1 MLVQVSARR
10 IPSSWR
16 RTAQQRAASAPRP
29 PRYAPRNPRSQA
41 RGVSVSEAYAVRD
54 EQAAVGGADAEL
66 ERLYA
71 QEAAK
76 LSGGGGAS
84 PAAAGGAQPE
94 AGGKSGKLSQALL
107 EGGGGGG
114 KTLRSAPQTS
124 SGVPKDP
131 ALAAAEARRLLE
143 EAPPSPTIR
152 VTAPA
157 RSEVVYTGVASQEAG
172 AAAPTASVAVRYV
185 LEDEPVKLGAQ
196 PRGGGTV
203 SVCITV
209 ERTDVTGGWEGG
221 RGLRIARQAQL
232 VFDGSS
238 PEIEKVVDASCF
250 EELTPLSLPELA
262 WVRCS
267 PPSFRL
273 LLEASSA

>member
-1 MLVQVSARR
+1 MAHNC
-10 IPSSWR
+10 
-16 RTAQQRAASAPRP
+16 AAACGLCAAPAAVRP
-29 PRYAPRNPRSQA
+29 PQPSLARPRRL
-41 RGVSVSEAYAVRD
+41 GLSEAYALRD

-76 LSGGGGAS
+76 LSGGGGAA

-94 AGGKSGKLSQALL
+94 ARGKSGKLSQALL
-107 EGGGGGG
+107 EGGGGGGG

-267 PPSFRL
+267 L
-273 LLEASSA
+273 LPLDEYCAARSRIELAGLH